1 MANILLVLLGLGLI
15 PISAAL
21 LDNAKG
27 PDARLGLAFFTVWV
41 LFPWWIG
48 AGVLTGMAWFRG
60 ALSGLRWW
68 MVVGGFGLMV
78 VAFLM
83 RTPHMGLPGLL
94 DKWTCLL
101 MPAGLVVVLGWLMV
115 VGAERAP
122 VFVALVALVSIGV
135 PVVATTGAAGYQ
147 VIQAREEIL
156 AEWKASREKARAERL
171 RQEEEANTELREL
184 RGRLAGLPVD
194 CDIEA
199 LVDLYTGPRP
209 ENFRAEVLRRILE
222 RPTIEADL
230 AKMLASA
237 GGGYSLAPYLIA
249 NDVPKVTAGLAPA
262 MNLYMERIAATFPQY
277 KGAYPEVFGREV
289 NGLHTILT
297 GARRVQEAG
306 GDLTAGL
313 DAFER
318 GLGELP
324 EWASRKQ
331 LEAAVRNLRGK
342 KR

>member
-1 MANILLVLLGLGLI
+1 MLLGLGLI

-41 LFPWWIG
+41 LWPWWIG
-48 AGVLTGMAWFRG
+48 AGVLTGLAWFRG
-60 ALSGLRWW
+60 ALTGMRWW

-78 VAFLM
+78 VAFLI

-101 MPAGLVVVLGWLMV
+101 MPAGLLVVLGWLMD

-122 VFVALVALVSIGV
+122 VFVALLALVSIGV
-135 PVVATTGAAGYQ
+135 PVVATTGEAGFQ
-147 VIQAREEIL
+147 LIQAREEIM
-156 AEWKASREKARAERL
+156 AEWTERREKARAERL
-171 RQEEEANTELREL
+171 RQEEEANTEWKES
-184 RGRLAGLPVD
+184 RGRLQGLAPD
-194 CDIEA
+194 CDIDE
-199 LVDLYTGPRP
+199 LVDLYTGNRP
-209 ENFRAEVLRRILE
+209 EGFRAEVLRTMLS

-230 AKMLASA
+230 ARMLQTA

-249 NDVPKVTAGLAPA
+249 NDLPMPAAGLAPA
-262 MNLYMERIAATFPQY
+262 MSLYMTRIAATFPHY

-289 NGLHTILT
+289 NALHTILV

-318 GLGELP
+318 GLAQLP
-324 EWASRKQ
+324 DWESRNSLQ
-331 LEAAVRNLRGK
+331 GAVRNLKGK